1 MDCQLDRK
9 MIARLDSTKHNCV
22 SVTHL
27 LWHTVLIYWIYCINQ
42 LFRCVFQVETH
53 KITLGIQNSENPK
66 FAKIWVG
73 HLKSKLYFGNY
84 LGNFRNPKL
93 WKHNFLPKKLVGPL
107 ELFIVSTLIK
117 IHENRRLCK
126 CNYSNWKNDIDVEP
140 VANGKH
146 KLCLRAKP
154 LTLEW

>member
-1 MDCQLDRK
+1 MDILFYSSFDHCAIWTTNVLLYLQGVYSDLMDCQLDRK

-66 FAKIWVG
+66 FAKKWVG

-93 WKHNFLPKKLVGPL
+93 WKPKFLAKK
-107 ELFIVSTLIK
+107 VSQ
-117 IHENRRLCK
+117 
-126 CNYSNWKNDIDVEP
+126 WP
-140 VANGKH
+140 
-146 KLCLRAKP
+146 
-154 LTLEW
+154 